1 MHWASGFKSHRGDR
15 ERPPFTARRGII
27 ATGHGACNASVDGKM
42 APSRQSSRPSCT
54 RSDARSIAT
63 TFKRFHTRSRPSRTT
78 AYLHRHRR
86 RHLSHP
92 PSRTPPAR
100 SQPARHSPLAYLR
113 PCVLSFNSQRRNL
126 PLLLS
131 RLHSPLTVRI
141 FLFGPKPTLFPQVFL
156 WAPASFLINRA
167 LLSPKYDCL
176 SAPQRAMQCA
186 FPFAGRLDP
195 LSGAGQ
201 MRLGSPPFRN
211 LRSLSRAPRG
221 KLFALLLEPRL
232 SAGPSRPQIKS
243 C

>member
-1 MHWASGFKSHRGDR
+1 MNLAPQLAEESPLAPLLRTLRRFLFRPPIGSLLLGPPLTGTVNFFNGDRERSGLLHWASGFKSHRGDR

-63 TFKRFHTRSRPSRTT
+63 TFKRFQTRSRPSRTT
-78 AYLHRHRR
+78 AYLHRRRR

-92 PSRTPPAR
+92 PSRTPLAC

-141 FLFGPKPTLFPQVFL
+141 FLFGPKPTLFPRVFSL
-156 WAPASFLINRA
+156 GAR
-167 LLSPKYDCL
+167 LLPD
-176 SAPQRAMQCA
+176 
-186 FPFAGRLDP
+186 
-195 LSGAGQ
+195 
-201 MRLGSPPFRN
+201 
-211 LRSLSRAPRG
+211 
-221 KLFALLLEPRL
+221 
-232 SAGPSRPQIKS
+232 
-243 C
+243 